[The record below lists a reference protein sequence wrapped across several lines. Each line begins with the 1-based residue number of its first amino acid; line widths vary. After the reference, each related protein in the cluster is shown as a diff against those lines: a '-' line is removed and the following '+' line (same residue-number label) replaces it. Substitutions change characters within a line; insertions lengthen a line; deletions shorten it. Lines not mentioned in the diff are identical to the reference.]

1 MNPGPGVRSSSIQHG
16 RNIGVS
22 TGGNADT
29 ERDLE
34 AECSGSGDDATVRGR
49 LDCRDEGIELVA
61 RFFDFGVSCGLVTF
75 ITEGERDFLAL
86 GGDRVGWSGSLR
98 FLVTGNNESE
108 LDGVEAAESV
118 NELRVSVDANS
129 AACCSFQARRVVT

>member
-1 MNPGPGVRSSSIQHG
+1 MNPRPGVPSSSIQHG
-16 RNIGVS
+16 RNMGVS

-34 AECSGSGDDATVRGR
+34 ADCSGSGEDATVRGR

-61 RFFDFGVSCGLVTF
+61 RFFDFGAGVTF
-75 ITEGERDFLAL
+75 ITGGERDFLAL
-86 GGDRVGWSGSLR
+86 GCNRVGWSGSLR